1 VGVLIRQTAYQRP
14 QVRKEGAVAVAVGAE
29 AQVEAGDGI
38 EVEVEVEV
46 ARVAR
51 EAQEEQELR
60 EVRGLEAICMA
71 MTKRRSTWRMLGRQ
85 RGYRGV

>member
-1 VGVLIRQTAYQRP
+1 MGVLIRQTAYQRP
-14 QVRKEGAVAVAVGAE
+14 QVQKEGAVAVAVGAE

-38 EVEVEVEV
+38 EVEVEV
-46 ARVAR
+46 AREPR
-51 EAQEEQELR
+51 EAQEEQEVR
-60 EVRGLEAICMA
+60 EVRGFEAICMA